1 MYYFKKVAGRIDL
14 DDVEF
19 AICLD
24 SLARPVS
31 SENGKS
37 GLFMHYS
44 KPPKEGQAS
53 YEFLKSFEKVA
64 NRTNFAFDTVHK
76 KINLA
81 SEQLAWEHEKFSL
94 NKIPAFT
101 LSHYSTYRGAERA
114 SMTDT
119 M

>member
-1 MYYFKKVAGRIDL
+1 MAGRIDL

-24 SLARPVS
+24 SLGR
-31 SENGKS
+31 SESDDGKP
-37 GLFMHYS
+37 GVYMHYS

-64 NRTNFAFDTVHK
+64 NRTNFRFETVHK

-101 LSHYSTYRGAERA
+101 LSHYASYRGAER
-114 SMTDT
+114 STMTDT

>member
-1 MYYFKKVAGRIDL
+1 MAGRIDL

-24 SLARPVS
+24 SLGR
-31 SENGKS
+31 SEPGDGGKP
-37 GLFMHYS
+37 GVYMHYS

-53 YEFLKSFEKVA
+53 FEFLKSFEKVA
-64 NRTNFAFDTVHK
+64 NRTANFRFETVHK

-94 NKIPAFT
+94 NKISAFT
-101 LSHYSTYRGAERA
+101 LSHFASHRGAER
-114 SMTDT
+114 STMTDT